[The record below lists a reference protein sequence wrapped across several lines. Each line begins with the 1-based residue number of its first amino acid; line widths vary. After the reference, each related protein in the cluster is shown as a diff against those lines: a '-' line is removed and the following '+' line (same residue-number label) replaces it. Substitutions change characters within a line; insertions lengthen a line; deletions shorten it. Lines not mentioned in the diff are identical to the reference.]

1 MPFFFSKKHLW
12 TLILNAPTQCFWS
25 LRNCHEICCER
36 LNDTSPPGLLL
47 WNPLRTFSISIS
59 PVQAYGQWLTSIDT
73 IAQGCPKPIAP
84 SPSQDI
90 QPIRAWDYQCN
101 IPECGY
107 LYHQKKSRRQSNGM
121 HTYAQFHLLLR
132 GLSLLSSSWWAHAQ
146 FVVFPK
152 VLKVFFPLKT
162 TRMMVQKPWVHLLL
176 WHATFLQTCRHSE
189 SFWFFWLMHS
199 FSKVAPF
206 LGAVLFFWPHIDYQM
221 LPAQIQEFERYKD
234 WIPGLFPPLFFFLF
248 GFWPVES

>member
-1 MPFFFSKKHLW
+1 MLQFVCIFFFSKKHLW

-107 LYHQKKSRRQSNGM
+107 LYHQKNPVGNPMVCTRM
-121 HTYAQFHLLLR
+121 H
-132 GLSLLSSSWWAHAQ
+132 SSTC
-146 FVVFPK
+146 FCEVFPPFQQ
-152 VLKVFFPLKT
+152 L
-162 TRMMVQKPWVHLLL
+162 MG
-176 WHATFLQTCRHSE
+176 TCTIRCVS
-189 SFWFFWLMHS
+189 
-199 FSKVAPF
+199 
-206 LGAVLFFWPHIDYQM
+206 
-221 LPAQIQEFERYKD
+221 
-234 WIPGLFPPLFFFLF
+234 
-248 GFWPVES
+248 